1 MQLDPTLEGHQIA
14 LIKSSAKSLDKAK
27 MIRYAERNQSLS
39 ATDLG
44 RIAANFYIK
53 YASIEVRE

>member
-1 MQLDPTLEGHQIA
+1 MKSHQRE
-14 LIKSSAKSLDKAK
+14 LIVSAANSLDKAK

-53 YASIEVRE
+53 YASIQVRRGTCTYH

>member
-1 MQLDPTLEGHQIA
+1 MESHQRE
-14 LIKSSAKSLDKAK
+14 LIVSAANSLDKAR

-53 YASIEVRE
+53 YASIQVRRSTCIYH

>member
-1 MQLDPTLEGHQIA
+1 M
-14 LIKSSAKSLDKAK
+14 SAANSLDKAR

-53 YASIEVRE
+53 YASIQVRRGTCIYH